1 MKVISSFGIF
11 KTIYHNDKYLLLLQ
25 SFEILD
31 QTSVFLPSK
40 KKKKKKLYRHNL
52 KLFSSF
58 SITICSHHDIF
69 ANTNSY

>member
-40 KKKKKKLYRHNL
+40 KKKKKKKNTD
-52 KLFSSF
+52 
-58 SITICSHHDIF
+58 IT
-69 ANTNSY
+69 

>member
-40 KKKKKKLYRHNL
+40 KIDIIDIKID
-52 KLFSSF
+52 
-58 SITICSHHDIF
+58 IT
-69 ANTNSY
+69 